1 MAENSGE
8 QDIVYQQQMQV
19 LMAQKETLSLQ
30 LMELNKSL
38 DELEK
43 AKPSDEIYRMSGP
56 LLIKS
61 SKSET
66 KKDLEEKKELIQKR
80 LTTIESNE
88 KRLLD
93 KLKGGKKNPEPGN
106 ISAKAGAA

>member
-1 MAENSGE
+1 MIMAENSGE

-43 AKPSDEIYRMSGP
+43 AK
-56 LLIKS
+56 
-61 SKSET
+61 
-66 KKDLEEKKELIQKR
+66 
-80 LTTIESNE
+80 ESE
-88 KRLLD
+88 KRD
-93 KLKGGKKNPEPGN
+93 
-106 ISAKAGAA
+106 